1 MMKKEKREC
10 VVCGKKFTPKTA
22 NAKYCSEKCYK
33 KQKAILDKN
42 RKAKDKK
49 VEKPLKKVDKKVSKV
64 ESKEVV
70 KLPKKP
76 AVKVEIVKVAKIA
89 KQKEVLVHEGD
100 SVRFVNFTPESI
112 LKFGMRLVKMALD
125 RIHERE
131 NKEECKY
138 KKTDKKSCK
147 CAKKTV
153 KKSSKK

>member
-42 RKAKDKK
+42 RKEKSKK
-49 VEKPLKKVDKKVSKV
+49 VENPLKKNEKKVAKV
-64 ESKEVV
+64 ETKEVV

-76 AVKVEIVKVAKIA
+76 AVKVNIVKVV

-100 SVRFVNFTPESI
+100 FVRFVNFTPERI
-112 LKFGMRLVKMALD
+112 MKFGMRLVKMALD
-125 RIHERE
+125 HIHERE
-131 NKEECKY
+131 NKEGCKS

-147 CAKKTV
+147 CAKKV
-153 KKSSKK
+153 AKKTTKK